1 MAYEIQ
7 GRVIGTFNATADL
20 SALQYTFV
28 SLTTLGGI
36 AGTTVSTDAKLFGI
50 LQNTP
55 TSNQAAEVMV
65 DGVSKLVAGT
75 SSIVIGDYL
84 ASTAGGKAVS
94 APYSSGTTQ
103 WVAARCFETAT
114 LTSGIMT
121 VHVFPARIVV

>member
-1 MAYEIQ
+1 MALEIP
-7 GRVIGTFNATADL
+7 GKVISIFNATADL

-36 AGTTVSTDAKLFGI
+36 TGTTVFTDGRVLGI

-55 TSNQAAEVMV
+55 TSNQTAEVMY

-75 SSIVIGDYL
+75 SSIVVGDYVG
-84 ASTAGGKAVS
+84 STAGGKAVTS
-94 APYSSGTTQ
+94 ASGTSGYKC
-103 WVAARCFETAT
+103 ARVLQTAT

-121 VHVFPARIVV
+121 VQVFPPQQVVI